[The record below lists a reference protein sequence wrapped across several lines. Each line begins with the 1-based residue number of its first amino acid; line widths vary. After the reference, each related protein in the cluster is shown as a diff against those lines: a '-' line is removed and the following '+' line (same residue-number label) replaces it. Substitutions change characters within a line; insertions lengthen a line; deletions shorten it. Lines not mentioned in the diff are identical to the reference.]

1 MVDMDNVDLA
11 ALTAIKATRA
21 LEDPVILY
29 EGAEDWAPARDNRIW
44 DWVTFARLHQ
54 QMETPVDEPIT
65 HATWPEV
72 ALWCSTASADAA
84 MVGRWLEGT
93 YRMAFRQCLHEWT
106 SQDPDDAPE
115 PLCEPADLND
125 HERQKVDALRRAMK
139 RDRDKHYL
147 TTHHSGGPAEEVPKA
162 FWKDAPQSGEVV
174 NDHFDETV
182 GTPVDVENQLSF
194 GDVPSSDDDDEPD
207 IAPGIKNR
215 LTDFTDR

>member
-21 LEDPVILY
+21 LADPVILY
-29 EGAEDWAPARDNRIW
+29 EGAEDWAPDRDRPVW

-54 QMETPVDEPIT
+54 QMETPVEEPIT

-84 MVGRWLEGT
+84 MAGRWLEQT
-93 YRMAFRQCLHEWT
+93 YRMAMRQCFHDWT

-115 PLCEPADLND
+115 PVCKPVDMAD
-125 HERQKVDALRRAMK
+125 HKRQKVDALRRAMK

-147 TTHHSGGPAEEVPKA
+147 EHRHDSEPAEEVPKA
-162 FWKDAPQSGEVV
+162 FWKDAPRGGETLT
-174 NDHFDETV
+174 DHFDEPV
-182 GTPVDVENQLSF
+182 GEPADVENQMTF
-194 GDVPSSDDDDEPD
+194 GGVPSGDDGDGPD
-207 IAPGIKNR
+207 VAPGIKNR
-215 LTDFTDR
+215 LTDFSQ